1 MRTDPVAD
9 ALISIKNC
17 EMAAKKECICKPAS
31 KLLGRILEVMKK
43 YGYIE
48 DYKYIDDG
56 KSGIYVIKL
65 WQKINDCKAIKPRYK
80 VKKNEFEKFEK
91 RYLPS
96 RDIGL
101 LIVSTSHGVMSHK
114 EAREKGIGGRLVA
127 YVY

>member
-17 EMAAKKECICKPAS
+17 EMAAKKECMCKPAS

-43 YGYIE
+43 HGYIE
-48 DYKYIDDG
+48 DYKYIDDR
-56 KSGIYVIKL
+56 KSGIYVVKL

-101 LIVSTSHGVMSHK
+101 LIVSTSHGVMSHR